1 MSARRCLKV
10 RCRLWL
16 APLSWVTV
24 SIFHNLAGNRPPPRP
39 SCFAPITRNSVLSPQ
54 LQLSCPLCAYFLQF
68 FSYRPH
74 FYFFPF
80 IFLLLLFS
88 LMYFSCFIPTG
99 SFFLQSFC
107 WSLLVVLWLSAAV
120 YRIGFI
126 MNSFMLER
134 GINNENVGQ
143 FTNI

>member
-1 MSARRCLKV
+1 MFLRTRYRSC
-10 RCRLWL
+10 L
-16 APLSWVTV
+16 APLPWVTV
-24 SIFHNLAGNRPPPRP
+24 SIYNNRASNRPPPRL
-39 SCFAPITRNSVLSPQ
+39 SCFAPITRNFVLSPQ

-74 FYFFPF
+74 FYSIPF

-107 WSLLVVLWLSAAV
+107 WSLLAVLWLSAAV
-120 YRIGFI
+120 YRIGFY
-126 MNSFMLER
+126 
-134 GINNENVGQ
+134 NEFFYVRIENK
-143 FTNI
+143 